1 MNVARRVRR
10 NRRRVGRELRRSLTE
25 RHSPQQV
32 AGSFALGTFITMLP
46 TLGVGLL
53 VFVVLSTIISS
64 INKVALF
71 ASVLVFNPVVKW
83 GVYASSVTL
92 GFLLLGP
99 VDGLSTTDVSLSAG
113 PPIILRLLIGN
124 LILAVIA
131 SILAYVVVL
140 YLASRYGHA
149 QWGEIIDEAI
159 DDIADEVVQG

>member
-1 MNVARRVRR
+1 
-10 NRRRVGRELRRSLTE
+10 
-25 RHSPQQV
+25 
-32 AGSFALGTFITMLP
+32 MLP